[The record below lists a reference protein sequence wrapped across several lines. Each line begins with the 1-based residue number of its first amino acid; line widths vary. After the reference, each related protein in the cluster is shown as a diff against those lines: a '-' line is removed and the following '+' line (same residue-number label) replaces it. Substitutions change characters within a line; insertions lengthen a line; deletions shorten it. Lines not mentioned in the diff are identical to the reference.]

1 MRDFV
6 AGVFGGMC
14 GVVAGQ
20 PLDFVRVRLQTASH
34 TIESPLMLL
43 RSAIRTEGIRAVWKG
58 MTSPIFGVSFQN
70 AITFV
75 SYGQAMHMLSSEKKN
90 RAQSPLLDVWLAGTF
105 AGLCQSVVVCP
116 VELVKIKLQM
126 QRDSSASAVLK
137 GPWHCARLLFLRNG
151 VRGLFQ
157 GFGTLPVRTFLFLF

>member
-75 SYGQAMHMLSSEKKN
+75 SYGQAMHMLSSEKKIAH
-90 RAQSPLLDVWLAGTF
+90 RALCWMSGLL
-105 AGLCQSVVVCP
+105 
-116 VELVKIKLQM
+116 E
-126 QRDSSASAVLK
+126 
-137 GPWHCARLLFLRNG
+137 RLPDFVNLSWF
-151 VRGLFQ
+151 V
-157 GFGTLPVRTFLFLF
+157 P